1 MSRGWLAL
9 ILLVP
14 ALVVAQAPPSPKP
27 GPSPQPAP
35 PSPAAEPAPTF
46 PSQVELVTVDVV
58 VTDKK
63 GNPVPDLTKDE
74 MQITEDGVPQTV
86 TSFETILLSPE
97 PAPEKPAPRPFV
109 ATNTDPQVRTARTFV
124 VVFDD
129 IHLTPFMALRAKGAV
144 GEFLK
149 NGVREGDR
157 VSIVA
162 SGGGAW
168 WSTKMMAGRDELL
181 TLVKRLDG
189 RYIPDSSND
198 RMTDYEAMRIYMFH
212 DAQVQQRVQ
221 RRFDTYGVNPG
232 AGSNPGGSS
241 PSSSSSMVSGGE
253 DPYIS
258 AKASETYFAATTK
271 NRITLETLERVLNAL
286 GTTKGRKS
294 IILVSEGF
302 IYDPNLDEFKRVL
315 QASRRSNVAVYFL
328 DARGLEGMPLAMT
341 AQFGPALP
349 EQDIGSA
356 FMETI
361 EASEGAESVAAD
373 SGGFTVRN
381 TNDLGR
387 GIQRIAD
394 ELRAYYL
401 LGYNPTNT
409 ARDGKFRKISVKLI
423 GRKGLQVR
431 ARRGYYAATDAKP
444 PARKPGTPDPVI
456 QRALDS
462 PYEEE
467 GIPLRMAAYV
477 MEEKLLGKAAVQVA
491 TDVDV
496 RGFAFE
502 EKEGRLVDNLELL
515 LVVAHRESG
524 EYFRYDQNVEMKL
537 YPQTRER
544 LAKSWYPLVRDF
556 ELPAGGYQAKV
567 VIRDKNSGRVGTLIQ
582 EFEVPDTSKFHI
594 STPIL
599 SDVRQV
605 PPDGGLG
612 GPLGRLARRRFA
624 KGATLFCDV
633 EVHGAARD
641 PKSGMPR
648 VTMGYVVRGPDGSN
662 FRATS
667 PTAIGPT
674 SLGKLMRR
682 VGFSLEDA
690 APGEYEMVIS
700 LKDELSGK
708 TLEDKQ
714 SFTVEPASE
723 G

>member
-9 ILLVP
+9 LLLVP
-14 ALVVAQAPPSPKP
+14 ALVLAQAPPPPKP
-27 GPSPQPAP
+27 SPS

-63 GNPVPDLTKDE
+63 GNPIPDLTKDE
-74 MQITEDGVPQTV
+74 MQIAEDGAAQTI

-97 PAPEKPAPRPFV
+97 PAPEKPGPRPFV
-109 ATNTDPQVRTARTFV
+109 STNTDPHVRTARTFV

-157 VSIVA
+157 VSVVA
-162 SGGGAW
+162 TGGGAW
-168 WSTKMMAGRDELL
+168 WSEKMMAGRDALI

-189 RYIPDSSND
+189 RHIPDTGND
-198 RMTDYEAMRIYMFH
+198 RITDYEAMRIHMYR
-212 DAQVQQRVQ
+212 DAQVQDRVR

-232 AGSNPGGSS
+232 AGSNPSSNSPTGSS
-241 PSSSSSMVSGGE
+241 SISGGE
-253 DPYIS
+253 DPYVS
-258 AKASETYFAATTK
+258 ARASEVYFAATTK
-271 NRITLETLERVLNAL
+271 NRITLETLERILNAL

-315 QASRRSNVAVYFL
+315 QAARRSNVAVYFL

-341 AQFGPALP
+341 AQFGPPLA

-356 FMETI
+356 FMETV

-381 TNDLGR
+381 TNDLGK

-401 LGYNPTNT
+401 LGYNPTNA

-431 ARRGYYAATDAKP
+431 ARKGYYAATDAKP

-462 PYEEE
+462 PYEEDA
-467 GIPLRMAAYV
+467 IPLRMAAYV

-502 EKEGRLVDNLELL
+502 EKEGRLLDSLELL

-524 EYFRYDQNVEMKL
+524 EYFRYDQNVEMRL
-537 YPQTRER
+537 FPQTREK

-567 VIRDKNSGRVGTLIQ
+567 VIRDKNSGRVGTLIH
-582 EFEVPDTSKFHI
+582 EFEVPDTSQFRI

-599 SDVRQV
+599 SDIRQV

-612 GPLGRLARRRFA
+612 GPLGRLARRGFA
-624 KGATLFCDV
+624 KGATVFCDV
-633 EVHGAARD
+633 EVHGAAKD

-662 FRATS
+662 FRTAS
-667 PTAIGPT
+667 PTPIGPT
-674 SLGKLMRR
+674 SLGKLLRR

-714 SFTVEPASE
+714 SFAVEPASE

>member
-9 ILLVP
+9 LLLVP
-14 ALVVAQAPPSPKP
+14 ALVLAQAPPPPKP
-27 GPSPQPAP
+27 SPSPSP
-35 PSPAAEPAPTF
+35 PPAAEPAPTF

-63 GNPVPDLTKDE
+63 GNPMPDLTKDE
-74 MQITEDGVPQTV
+74 MQITEDGVPQTI

-109 ATNTDPQVRTARTFV
+109 ATNTDPHVRTARTFV

-157 VSIVA
+157 VSVVA
-162 SGGGAW
+162 TGGGAW
-168 WSTKMMAGRDELL
+168 WNEKMMAGRDALI

-189 RYIPDSSND
+189 RYIPDTAND
-198 RMTDYEAMRIYMFH
+198 RITDYEAMRIHMYR
-212 DAQVQQRVQ
+212 DAQVQDRVR

-232 AGSNPGGSS
+232 AGANPSSNNPTGSS
-241 PSSSSSMVSGGE
+241 SIGTGGE
-253 DPYIS
+253 DPYVS
-258 AKASETYFAATTK
+258 ARASEVYFAATTK
-271 NRITLETLERVLNAL
+271 NRITLETLERILNAL

-315 QASRRSNVAVYFL
+315 QAARRSNVAVYFL
-328 DARGLEGMPLAMT
+328 DARGLEGMPLTMT
-341 AQFGPALP
+341 AQFGPPLP
-349 EQDIGSA
+349 EQDIGFA
-356 FMETI
+356 FMETV

-381 TNDLGR
+381 TNDLGK

-431 ARRGYYAATDAKP
+431 ARKGYYAATDAKP

-462 PYEEE
+462 PYEEDA
-467 GIPLRMAAYV
+467 IPLRMAAYV

-502 EKEGRLVDNLELL
+502 EKEGRLLDNLELL

-524 EYFRYDQNVEMKL
+524 EYFRYDQNVEMRL
-537 YPQTRER
+537 FPQTRER

-556 ELPAGGYQAKV
+556 ELAAGGYQAKV
-567 VIRDKNSGRVGTLIQ
+567 VIRDKNSGRVGTLIH
-582 EFEVPDTSKFHI
+582 EFEVPDTSQFRI

-599 SDVRQV
+599 SDIRQV

-612 GPLGRLARRRFA
+612 GPLSRLARRSFA

-633 EVHGAARD
+633 EVHGAAKD

-662 FRATS
+662 FRTAS
-667 PTAIGPT
+667 PTPIGPT
-674 SLGKLMRR
+674 SLGKLLRR

-690 APGEYEMVIS
+690 APGEYEMVIT

-714 SFTVEPASE
+714 PFAVEPGSE

>member
-9 ILLVP
+9 ILLGP
-14 ALVVAQAPPSPKP
+14 ATVLAQAPPAPP
-27 GPSPQPAP
+27 PSPS
-35 PSPAAEPAPTF
+35 PSPAAEKAPSF
-46 PSQVELVTVDVV
+46 PSQVELVTVDAV

-63 GNPVPDLTKDE
+63 GNPIPDLTKDE
-74 MQITEDGVPQTV
+74 MQITEDGVPQTI
-86 TSFETILLSPE
+86 TSFEAILLPPE
-97 PAPEKPAPRPFV
+97 PPPAKPAPRPFV
-109 ATNTDPQVRTARTFV
+109 STNTDPQVRTARTFV

-162 SGGGAW
+162 TAGGAW

-181 TLVKRLDG
+181 ALVKRLDG
-189 RYIPDSSND
+189 RYIPDTSTD
-198 RMTDYEAMRIYMFH
+198 RITDYEAMRIHEYR
-212 DAQVQQRVQ
+212 DAQIQDRV
-221 RRFDTYGVNPG
+221 RRRWDTYGVNPG
-232 AGSNPGGSS
+232 GGSNTAAAQGA
-241 PSSSSSMVSGGE
+241 SSSSMVSGSE
-253 DPYIS
+253 DPMVMGRAAEVY
-258 AKASETYFAATTK
+258 YAATTK
-271 NRITLETLERVLNAL
+271 NRITLETLERVLDSLSAS
-286 GTTKGRKS
+286 KGRKS

-302 IYDPNLDEFKRVL
+302 IYDPSLDDFKKVL

-328 DARGLEGMPLAMT
+328 DARGLEGMPLSMT
-341 AQFGPALP
+341 AQFGPPLP

-356 FMETI
+356 FMETV

-381 TNDLGR
+381 TNDLAK

-431 ARRGYYAATDAKP
+431 ARKGYYAPTDTKP
-444 PARKPGTPDPVI
+444 PARKPGTKDPVI

-462 PYEEE
+462 PYEEDA
-467 GIPLRMAAYV
+467 IPLRMSAYV

-502 EKEGRLVDNLELL
+502 EKEGRLVDTLELL

-524 EYFRYDQNVEMKL
+524 ESFTYGQNVEMRL
-537 YPQTRER
+537 FPQTRER
-544 LAKSWYPLVRDF
+544 LAKTWYPLLRDF

-567 VIRDKNSGRVGTLIQ
+567 VIRDKNSGRVGTLIH
-582 EFEVPDTSKFHI
+582 EFEVPDPSQFHI
-594 STPIL
+594 TTPVL
-599 SDVRQV
+599 SDTRQV

-612 GPLGRLARRRFA
+612 GPLKELARRSFA
-624 KGATLFCDV
+624 PGSILFCEV
-633 EVHGAARD
+633 EVYGAAKD

-648 VTMGYVVRGPDGSN
+648 VAMGYVVRGPDGTN
-662 FRATS
+662 FRTVS
-667 PTAIGPT
+667 PSPINPT
-674 SLGKLMRR
+674 SLGRLMRR
-682 VGFSLEDA
+682 VGFSLDDA

-708 TLEDKQ
+708 TLEDKEP
-714 SFTVEPASE
+714 FTVEPAAGASP
-723 G
+723 